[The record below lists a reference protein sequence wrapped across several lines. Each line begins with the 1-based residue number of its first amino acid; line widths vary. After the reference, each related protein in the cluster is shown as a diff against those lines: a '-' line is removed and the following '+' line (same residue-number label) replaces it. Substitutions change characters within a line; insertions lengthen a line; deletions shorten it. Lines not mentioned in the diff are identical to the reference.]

1 MLRELVE
8 YYDCMIQQPDSDF
21 VPDGFTRVPNVAYK
35 IVLTHDGKLK
45 DILPN
50 THIDSSGKKPKEIG
64 YDEIFPFRYS
74 VPSIASETI
83 ECRGKYLFGLEWDK
97 KKETF
102 VISKKAYEEN
112 KKTNEEFLKELSSPI
127 TDAYRLFLENWL
139 PENELENPLLIS
151 LGKNFDSAKF
161 IIVAEDYEAREL
173 ALHENPAV
181 KEKWKNFWK
190 NRFAL
195 QKENDEI
202 QGQCAVSGEVA
213 PIARIHNN
221 LSGIA
226 GGLATGVNLVCFKT
240 SAFWSYGKQGSY
252 NSSVS
257 TAVMEKY
264 TKAFNHLTASKQ
276 HKRMLDD
283 MTLLFWANTKE
294 KESPYL
300 EEFIYELWDAEEALD
315 SAANAWVKGKM
326 SDVVLD
332 ENIEFCIVG
341 IKPNSSRLA
350 IKLFE
355 KDKFG
360 RILSRIESH
369 QKDMRLSKVDKPI
382 SLGAIFYSLKSPK
395 SDNDT
400 IPPDLS
406 AKILTAILHGT
417 PYPEYLLQTVV
428 RRAKIDK
435 DDAKKK
441 FYAISSTRVRIIKA
455 CLVRSKYY
463 KGDEYMLDSTKQTTA
478 FRCGRLFAVLEKIQ
492 KEALGDINATIKD
505 KFFASACSTPNL
517 VFTRLLK
524 LAQPHLAKLENGKYI
539 YYDKLLQDILTEID
553 EFPKA
558 MSLQKQGD
566 FILGYYQQK
575 QKLYERRIDEGDAE

>member
-1 MLRELVE
+1 M
-8 YYDCMIQQPDSDF
+8 
-21 VPDGFTRVPNVAYK
+21 
-35 IVLTHDGKLK
+35 
-45 DILPN
+45 
-50 THIDSSGKKPKEIG
+50 
-64 YDEIFPFRYS
+64 
-74 VPSIASETI
+74 
-83 ECRGKYLFGLEWDK
+83 
-97 KKETF
+97 
-102 VISKKAYEEN
+102 
-112 KKTNEEFLKELSSPI
+112 
-127 TDAYRLFLENWL
+127 
-139 PENELENPLLIS
+139 
-151 LGKNFDSAKF
+151 LGKNYHGAKF
-161 IIVAEDYEAREL
+161 IIVLEGNEPREY
-173 ALHENPAV
+173 ALHKDTAV
-181 KEKWKNFWK
+181 KEKWMSFWDSCSHTDDT
-190 NRFAL
+190 A
-195 QKENDEI
+195 DSVI
-202 QGQCAVSGEVA
+202 GQCAVSGEVA

-315 SAANAWVKGKM
+315 SAANAWAKGKM

-350 IKLFE
+350 IKFFE